1 MNCET
6 YLKVSASNLFAL
18 NWMFQA
24 REGGTS
30 SIVPRLKRFWE
41 WGWTGE
47 INQSACDSALNHQDE
62 SVGEKPQ
69 ANGGTSQASLKHRS
83 WRQTGNSERN
93 WEAPCGSVG
102 RKSLARKAQFYEK
115 ATGR

>member
-1 MNCET
+1 MNCVNL
-6 YLKVSASNLFAL
+6 LKVSASNLFAL

-24 REGGTS
+24 REGDVAHVLAHALMRGMG
-30 SIVPRLKRFWE
+30 

-69 ANGGTSQASLKHRS
+69 ANGGTKLGSPMRKRGEEVTRERQSL
-83 WRQTGNSERN
+83 
-93 WEAPCGSVG
+93 SVNPLICCLSLGG
-102 RKSLARKAQFYEK
+102 RCEDH
-115 ATGR
+115 T